1 MTIEKIKN
9 NIDSKLGDN
18 VKIIYNGSRNKKE
31 EYSGI
36 ISETYNYIFII
47 KTDSD
52 EVKSFSYRDVLTN
65 TIELFLS
72 TRAKIKEIIVKNIVV
87 LTKPNPYIIL
97 S

>member
-47 KTDSD
+47 KTNGD
-52 EVKSFSYRDVLTN
+52 EIKSFSYIDVLTN
-65 TIELFLS
+65 TIELFL
-72 TRAKIKEIIVKNIVV
+72 TNCKILCKKTCFSLLNNI
-87 LTKPNPYIIL
+87 KCN
-97 S
+97 